1 MLFTLI
7 LLLAT
12 MIATAVVV
20 SALIPT
26 RVAMWIGSA
35 MNVVQVH
42 SISILGIYPSLA
54 LLSWLSL
61 WRAPFGSALWRW
73 PWMQAL
79 LALVIVQAASLVWSP
94 SPMLGVRYL
103 IYLLPLPF
111 VAHAMYQLTREHPQL
126 AARCLNVLLIGSVL
140 EAALVVVFRVLPSVE
155 MAFLNHPLGQLVV
168 SPNTLQAL
176 FDSHN
181 NNVPDPAKAGGVFV
195 NANVAAAYLGVF
207 SVAAWYVSRI
217 SGSTLLRA
225 VAIFD
230 WLAVFFTG
238 SKAGLLCALA
248 IPACLAVLGMMSA
261 KRINP
266 MLIAGTAIGGV
277 VVAAVFALPMGNVL
291 VDDYQRDTLAT
302 LGGREEMWRAG
313 LTLLQQRPFTGLG
326 FGGWEQRFQV
336 YGFASGVA
344 VTAPPHN
351 TFINLW
357 LQSGVFGVLAGLALI
372 VAVYAAVLRALRA
385 TQVSLHHLAF
395 ATAGAFS
402 WCFLQG
408 MGENF
413 GLIGEIHMMPL
424 LGALLGHLCS
434 QCDGAVEVHG
444 HDLAPLRGAPASP
457 AVQAI

>member
-1 MLFTLI
+1 VLFTLI

-12 MIATAVVV
+12 MIATAVVA

-26 RVAMWIGSA
+26 RVALWVGSA
-35 MNVVQVH
+35 VNVVQLH
-42 SISILGIYPSLA
+42 SISILGIYPSIA

-79 LALVIVQAASLVWSP
+79 LVLVAVQAASLVWSP

-103 IYLLPLPF
+103 LYLLPLPF
-111 VAHAMYQLTREHPQL
+111 VAHAMYQLTQERPHL
-126 AARCLNVLLIGSVL
+126 AERCLNILLLGSAL
-140 EAALVVVFRVLPSVE
+140 EAALVMVFRVLPSVE
-155 MAFLNHPLGQLVV
+155 MAFLNHPIGQLFV
-168 SPNTLQAL
+168 SPNTLQVL

-195 NANVAAAYLGVF
+195 NANVAATYLGVF
-207 SVAAWYVSRI
+207 AVAAWYVSRI
-217 SGSTLLRA
+217 SGSAILRA

-248 IPACLAVLGMMSA
+248 IPACLAVGGMIRT
-261 KRINP
+261 KRVSP
-266 MLIAGTAIGGV
+266 ALLAGATIGGV
-277 VVAAVFALPMGNVL
+277 LAATAFVLPLGNLL
-291 VDDYQRDTLAT
+291 VEDYQRDTLAT
-302 LGGREEMWRAG
+302 LGGREEMWRMG
-313 LTLLQQRPFTGLG
+313 LNLLLQRPFTGLG

-351 TFINLW
+351 SRINLW
-357 LQSGVFGVLAGLALI
+357 LQSGVFGVLAGLALVI
-372 VAVYAAVLRALRA
+372 AVYAATARALRV
-385 TQVSLHHLAF
+385 TQPGLHHLAF

-402 WCFLQG
+402 WCLLQG

-434 QCDGAVEVHG
+434 RCDGALEC
-444 HDLAPLRGAPASP
+444 HDNRIATLRGAPASP
-457 AVQAI
+457 AVQVV

>member
-26 RVAMWIGSA
+26 RVAMWTGSVV
-35 MNVVQVH
+35 NVVQLH
-42 SISILGIYPSLA
+42 SISILGIYPSIA

-79 LALVIVQAASLVWSP
+79 MALVVVQAASLVWSP
-94 SPMLGVRYL
+94 SPLLGVRYL

-111 VAHAMYQLTREHPQL
+111 VAHAMYQLTKERPRL
-126 AARCLNVLLIGSVL
+126 AEQCLNILLVGSAL
-140 EAALVVVFRVLPSVE
+140 EALLVMVFRVLPSVE

-207 SVAAWYVSRI
+207 GVAAWYVSRI
-217 SGSTLLRA
+217 SGSSLLRA
-225 VAIFD
+225 VAVFD

-248 IPACLAVLGMMSA
+248 IPACLAIFGMLST

-266 MLIAGTAIGGV
+266 TLIAGTAIAGV
-277 VVAAVFALPMGNVL
+277 LVAAALALPTGNVL
-291 VDDYQRDTLAT
+291 VEDYQRESLAT
-302 LGGREEMWRAG
+302 LGGREEMWRVG
-313 LTLLQQRPFTGLG
+313 LNLLQQRPLTGLG

-351 TFINLW
+351 SFINLW
-357 LQSGVFGVLAGLALI
+357 LQSGVFGVLAGLAVVI
-372 VAVYAAVLRALRA
+372 AVYAAVVRALRV
-385 TQVSLHHLAF
+385 TDVRLHQLAF

-434 QCDGAVEVHG
+434 RCDGALESHE
-444 HDLAPLRGAPASP
+444 HDIAAVRGAPASP